1 MSVARWVGID
11 IGGTN
16 TRLGFFDDR
25 FSAVASSRFSNGDTD
40 DTLAQAERALRASP
54 HLTAAVEGIGVAVS
68 GEVDATMS
76 SFHNPWTLG
85 SLSGRDIAT
94 ALRGA
99 LGIPT
104 VLINDADAAVL
115 AECNEERWSA
125 FAKILV
131 VTVGTGIGVGL
142 TVNGQFVD
150 GPMRPE
156 RGHLTIP
163 TGTLACYCG
172 LDRCWE
178 SNANGDAWRALSTGE
193 HGPPPSSYLRNLAA
207 GLAILDCTIAPEL
220 TLLGGGVGARLGPS
234 IARLSSLRSTGS
246 LNRLSRLH
254 LTALGDDAGTIGAAR
269 WAKHATFGQA

>member
-16 TRLGFFDDR
+16 TRIGFFDDR
-25 FSAVASSRFSNGDTD
+25 FSVVGYSRYSNDSTID
-40 DTLAQAERALRASP
+40 ALAQMERALRASP
-54 HLTAAVEGIGVAVS
+54 HLSVGVAGIGVAVS

-76 SFHNPWTLG
+76 SFYNPWTLG
-85 SLSGRDIAT
+85 SLSGRDIAS
-94 ALRGA
+94 ALREA

-104 VLINDADAAVL
+104 VLINDADAAAL
-115 AECNEERWSA
+115 AESHEERWSA

-131 VTVGTGIGVGL
+131 VTVGTGIGAGL
-142 TVNGQFVD
+142 TVNGHFVD
-150 GPMRPE
+150 GPVRPE

-178 SNANGDAWRALSTGE
+178 SNANGDAWLALSTGE
-193 HGPPPSSYLRNLAA
+193 HGSPAPAYLRNLAA
-207 GLAILDCTIAPEL
+207 GLAVLDCTIAPEI
-220 TLLGGGVGARLGPS
+220 TLLGGGVGARLGAS
-234 IARLSSLRSTGS
+234 IERISSLRAGGS

-254 LTALGDDAGTIGAAR
+254 LTVSGDDAGAIGAAR
-269 WAKHATFGQA
+269 WASDAFSRRA